1 MCSLCLI
8 CLLAVLQ
15 AGVAVLLLE
24 LNSINQKVRLD
35 HSLCSVSP
43 PYDSIPV
50 YERLANKSY
59 CSVWN
64 LRQLLSN
71 KRPVADT
78 CGTIETT
85 MCYFLLLSRDCILVG
100 YYVSGVGMTAQHG
113 DYSHDDRDQTH
124 NKELI
129 IIAQR

>member
-1 MCSLCLI
+1 MKGLPSNRI
-8 CLLAVLQ
+8 A
-15 AGVAVLLLE
+15 
-24 LNSINQKVRLD
+24 
-35 HSLCSVSP
+35 
-43 PYDSIPV
+43 
-50 YERLANKSY
+50 
-59 CSVWN
+59 VWN

-85 MCYFLLLSRDCILVG
+85 MCYFLLLSRDFILVG

-124 NKELI
+124 NKERI